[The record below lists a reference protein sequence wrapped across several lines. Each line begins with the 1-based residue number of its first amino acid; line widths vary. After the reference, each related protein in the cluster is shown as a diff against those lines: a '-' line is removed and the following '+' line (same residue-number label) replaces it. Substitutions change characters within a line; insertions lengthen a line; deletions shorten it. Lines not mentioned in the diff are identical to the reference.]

1 MSSIIILQMWRR
13 NKDFLRQTKTDGIQH
28 QQTFPSGNVKRFSS
42 GSRKMVQACSSD
54 LHKGRALEM
63 Q

>member
-1 MSSIIILQMWRR
+1 MWRR
-13 NKDFLRQTKTDGIQH
+13 NKILSQTTKSDGIQH

-42 GSRKMVQACSSD
+42 GSRKMIQANNSD
-54 LHKGRALEM
+54 LHKGRAMET